1 MKKIIIK
8 WIIFA
13 LVIMGTC
20 YLPGVKVDNF
30 AFAMLVAAIL
40 TAINVFIK
48 PIIKFIAIPINI
60 FSFGLF
66 NFIINLGILYLV
78 SFIIPQYNLNNFF
91 SAFLSSIIIAVSY
104 CLIKN
109 I

>member
-66 NFIINLGILYLV
+66 NFVINLGILYLV